1 VLEEM
6 RIRGLGVIEDATLQ
20 FGPGLTVLTGETGAG
35 KTMVVSGLTL
45 LLGARAD
52 TGLVRAGTA
61 RASVEGRLQLPPGAP
76 VLARAADAGA
86 EIDEDGSLI
95 LARTV
100 LPEGRSRAHVG
111 GRSVP
116 VGVLAELCDPVLAV
130 HGQSDQMALLRP
142 VEQRAALDRYAGAP
156 VADLREDYRKR
167 FTRWQECARALAD
180 RTGRVRELRAE
191 AEVLRRGLA
200 EIAEVD
206 PRPGEDD
213 DLDAEAARLANAD
226 ALRVA
231 AQTAHES
238 LTADPADGA
247 GEGVDATVLVAAA
260 RRALEHTDDPEL
272 TGLAERLAEVG
283 RLVADLAADL
293 GSYLDGLDADP
304 GRLAAIEQRRAE
316 LRSLTRSYADPGT
329 GAGGVAGVLAWA
341 DDAERRLAD
350 LDPSDDALAALAAD
364 RDSARQEA
372 AALAGRLSRA
382 RAKAGKRFAT
392 AVTAELAGLAMPD
405 AQVQAQVRPRPV
417 EAGAPTLTVDGA
429 EVTAGPDGVDEVTLL
444 FRSHRGAPA
453 RPIQRAASGGE
464 LSRVML
470 AVEVVFAD
478 ADPVTT
484 MVFDEVDAG
493 VGGQAATEV
502 GRRLARLATSH
513 QVIVVTHLPQVAAYA
528 DQHLVV
534 DKDDAGTIT
543 RSGVRAL
550 AAGERTRELAR
561 MLAGLADSELGQAH
575 AEELLDAAA
584 RGKVRG

>member
-1 VLEEM
+1 MLEEM

-61 RASVEGRLQLPPGAP
+61 RASVEGRLQLPPGAA

-86 EIDEDGSLI
+86 EVDEDGSLI

-116 VGVLAELCDPVLAV
+116 VGVLAELCDPVLADLADQLVVV

-156 VADLREDYRKR
+156 VADLREDYRKH
-167 FTRWQECARALAD
+167 FTRWQEGARALSD
-180 RTGRVRELRAE
+180 RAGRVRELRAE

-293 GSYLDGLDADP
+293 GAYLDGLDADP
-304 GRLAAIEQRRAE
+304 GRLAVIEQRRAE

-364 RDSARQEA
+364 RDGARQEA
-372 AALAGRLSRA
+372 AALAGRLSKA

-429 EVTAGPDGVDEVTLL
+429 EVTAGPDGVDEVAA
-444 FRSHRGAPA
+444 HRPA
-453 RPIQRAASGGE
+453 RSSG
-464 LSRVML
+464 LR
-470 AVEVVFAD
+470 
-478 ADPVTT
+478 P
-484 MVFDEVDAG
+484 AG
-493 VGGQAATEV
+493 SCPG
-502 GRRLARLATSH
+502 
-513 QVIVVTHLPQVAAYA
+513 
-528 DQHLVV
+528 
-534 DKDDAGTIT
+534 
-543 RSGVRAL
+543 
-550 AAGERTRELAR
+550 
-561 MLAGLADSELGQAH
+561 
-575 AEELLDAAA
+575 
-584 RGKVRG
+584 